1 MIIRVATYHALQ
13 GKDVEKWMNTST
25 SEIRGIQG
33 VRRVEFIR
41 SKSDPSQYGVI
52 MLFRSTADLDTYKE
66 EQAGTYQTLV
76 RSIRETWWDDSKPVT
91 EQIFEIL
98 DI

>member
-1 MIIRVATYHALQ
+1 MIIRAVTYHALQ
-13 GKDVEKWMNTST
+13 GKDVEKWMKTSS
-25 SEIRGIQG
+25 SEIRGVKG

-41 SKSDPSQYGVI
+41 SKSDASQYGAV
-52 MLFRSTADLDTYKE
+52 MLFRNKSDLDNYKK

-76 RSIRETWWDDSKPVT
+76 RSIRETWLDNSKPVT

>member
-1 MIIRVATYHALQ
+1 MIVRVVTYRALQ

-41 SKSDPSQYGVI
+41 SKSDPPQYGAIKIGVK
-52 MLFRSTADLDTYKE
+52 STIDL
-66 EQAGTYQTLV
+66 
-76 RSIRETWWDDSKPVT
+76 
-91 EQIFEIL
+91 
-98 DI
+98 